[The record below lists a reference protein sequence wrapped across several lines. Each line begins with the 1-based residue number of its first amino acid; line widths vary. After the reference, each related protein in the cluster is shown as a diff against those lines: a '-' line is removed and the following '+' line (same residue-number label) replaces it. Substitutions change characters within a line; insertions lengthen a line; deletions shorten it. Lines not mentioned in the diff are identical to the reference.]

1 MTDNKWFAIINPVSG
16 MGKAERKWDY
26 IKGLLEKH
34 NIPFGFGFTTPNVN
48 GDLIVQDAIA
58 TGYRK
63 IVCVGGDGNL
73 HDVLNGIM
81 QQQHCPSTNVL
92 VAIISLGTGNDWVKT
107 SGVPKEIESAVDLL
121 KTGKPFL
128 QDVGVATYFA
138 GGKPQQRY
146 FHNFAGVGFDA
157 YVVQRTAKLKKYG
170 QIAYLLSML
179 KCLFTYVKPTIR
191 VTAGNK
197 VVETPIYMALS
208 GIGKFGG
215 GGMKLMPG
223 AVTDDGKLFMTLA
236 KNLSV
241 PQIIINTPSLYSGT
255 FLKLKQLEV
264 IEAEEINI
272 EALHNSEVM
281 MEADG
286 DMLGTGP
293 FTLKVIPR
301 AFKVLVP

>member
-1 MTDNKWFAIINPVSG
+1 
-16 MGKAERKWDY
+16 MGKAEKKWEY
-26 IKGLLEKH
+26 IKGLLDKQGL
-34 NIPFGFGFTTPNVN
+34 PYTFGFTSPNVK
-48 GDLIVQDAIA
+48 GDLVVQDAIGL
-58 TGYRK
+58 GYRN
-63 IVCVGGDGNL
+63 ILCVGGDGNL

-81 QQQHCPSTNVL
+81 QQQHCPSTDVL
-92 VAIISLGTGNDWVKT
+92 VAVISLGTGNDWIKT
-107 SGVPKEIESAVDLL
+107 SGVPSNIDKAVALL

-138 GGKPQQRY
+138 DGKPQKRY

-157 YVVQRTAKLKKYG
+157 YVVEHTAQLKKYG
-170 QIAYLLSML
+170 QIAYLLGMF
-179 KCLFTYVKPTIR
+179 KCLFTYDKPTIR

-208 GIGKFGG
+208 GIGKYGG

-236 KNLSV
+236 KNLSI

-255 FLKLKQLEV
+255 FLKLKELEV
-264 IEAEEINI
+264 IEAEKINI
-272 EALHNSEVM
+272 EALHNSKVF

-293 FTLKVIPR
+293 FTLTVIPR
-301 AFKVLVP
+301 ALKVLVP